1 MKKYIPLA
9 LCIFIAFVFLQ
20 SLPFKFTGSLETQH
34 IFNTLADWSGFTW
47 FGVYG
52 GYLVG
57 TAELIASII
66 LLTPFAMMLANK
78 IGVTA
83 IPKLSEELKSTMLTL
98 GALMAIGIMS
108 GAIFFHL
115 FTPLGIVMPH
125 FDASTGLKTGDD
137 SGILFGMACLTWLS
151 ALALALIE
159 LKNPD
164 SCLNKII
171 NKAIKKE
178 A

>member
-1 MKKYIPLA
+1 MKKYTPLA
-9 LCIFIAFVFLQ
+9 LCVFIAFVFLQ

-66 LLTPFAMMLANK
+66 LLTPFAIMLANK
-78 IGVTA
+78 VGVTA
-83 IPKLSEELKSTMLTL
+83 IPKLREEFKSTTLTL
-98 GALMAIGIMS
+98 GALMAIGIMT

-125 FDASTGLKTGDD
+125 FDASTGLQTGDD
-137 SGILFGMACLTWLS
+137 AGILFVMACLTWIS

-159 LKNPD
+159 LRNPESYLSKLLAKND
-164 SCLNKII
+164 
-171 NKAIKKE
+171 E
-178 A
+178 